1 MPSQSTQIWM
11 TTNNKTAFWNFTH
24 ILLKKTWPFFC
35 LDLFEIIRKNTGKA
49 WYVDRN
55 APLER
60 ISNPLWALPLFSGMS
75 VKGEI
80 LDWMGSDFLR
90 LWSCC
95 GLVDELDVVYTQFI
109 FYKDH
114 FKLELLVSK
123 NAHIMKM
130 IYSLSMASS
139 HWAKARLI
147 LIKKGV

>member
-1 MPSQSTQIWM
+1 MSFLPGQSTQIWM
-11 TTNNKTAFWNFTH
+11 TTNNKAAFWNFTH
-24 ILLKKTWPFFC
+24 ILLKKTWSFFC

-114 FKLELLVSK
+114 LKLELLVSK
-123 NAHIMKM
+123 NVHIMKM
-130 IYSLSMASS
+130 TYFLSLWLL
-139 HWAKARLI
+139 HIEQKR
-147 LIKKGV
+147 V